1 MNLPILDVDPYSP
14 ALLLAPYDYYRQVR
28 ELGPVVRIDRYDVCA
43 VARIDLVE
51 QVFRDW
57 KTFRSSRG
65 VGLADFKKESPWR
78 PPSIILEV
86 DPPAHERTRTVMAR
100 AMSPKA
106 VKSMQDRFAIEAEAC
121 VSRAVECGEVDGVAD
136 LAEAY
141 PLKVFADAVGLEDG
155 DRSNLLHYGRM
166 VFDALGPDNQIRR
179 DSMACAE
186 LVVPWITARCR
197 REVLKAGGFG
207 QTIYA
212 ACDTGDIT
220 EEEASLLVRSLLSA
234 GIDTT
239 VATIGNMLYS
249 IANHPHAWETLK
261 ADHSRASAAIEEVL
275 RFESP
280 IHTFCRTIAND
291 TRLDD
296 VELAEGTK
304 IMCVIAAANRDPRRW
319 DRPDTFDITRSS
331 RPHVAFGS
339 GIHVC
344 VGQHVARQEAFALL
358 SALLCHVDSIE
369 PAGAPEWRPANA
381 VHAPARLPL
390 VIRAL

>member
-1 MNLPILDVDPYSP
+1 
-14 ALLLAPYDYYRQVR
+14 
-28 ELGPVVRIDRYDVCA
+28 
-43 VARIDLVE
+43 
-51 QVFRDW
+51 
-57 KTFRSSRG
+57 
-65 VGLADFKKESPWR
+65 
-78 PPSIILEV
+78 
-86 DPPAHERTRTVMAR
+86 
-100 AMSPKA
+100 
-106 VKSMQDRFAIEAEAC
+106 
-121 VSRAVECGEVDGVAD
+121 VAD

-155 DRSNLLHYGRM
+155 DRSNLLRYGRM
-166 VFDALGPDNQIRR
+166 VFDALGSDNQIRR

-186 LVVPWITARCR
+186 LVVPWITAKCR
-197 REVLKAGGFG
+197 REALKAGGFG

-220 EEEASLLVRSLLSA
+220 EEEASLLVRSPLSA

-261 ADHSRASAAIEEVL
+261 ADHSRASVAIEEVL

-296 VELAEGTK
+296 VDLAEGTK
-304 IMCVIAAANRDPRRW
+304 IMCVIAAANRDPPRW

-344 VGQHVARQEAFALL
+344 VGKHVARQEAFALL
-358 SALLCHVDSIE
+358 SALLRHADSIE

-390 VIRAL
+390 VLRAV

>member
-1 MNLPILDVDPYSP
+1 
-14 ALLLAPYDYYRQVR
+14 
-28 ELGPVVRIDRYDVCA
+28 
-43 VARIDLVE
+43 
-51 QVFRDW
+51 
-57 KTFRSSRG
+57 
-65 VGLADFKKESPWR
+65 
-78 PPSIILEV
+78 
-86 DPPAHERTRTVMAR
+86 MAR

-106 VKSMQDRFAIEAEAC
+106 VKSMQDRFAAEAEAF
-121 VSRAVECGEVDGVAD
+121 VSRAVERGIVDGVAD

-155 DRSNLLHYGRM
+155 DRGNLLRYGRM

-186 LVVPWITARCR
+186 EVVPWITGRCR
-197 REVLKAGGFG
+197 REALKAGGFG
-207 QTIYA
+207 HTIYA

-239 VATIGNMLYS
+239 VATIANMLHC
-249 IANHPHAWETLK
+249 IANHPYAWDTLK
-261 ADHSRASAAIEEVL
+261 ADHSRAPAAIEEVL

-280 IHTFCRTIAND
+280 IHTFCRTIASD
-291 TRLDD
+291 TCIDG
-296 VELAEGTK
+296 VELGEGTK

-319 DRPDTFDITRSS
+319 DSPETFDIRRSS

-358 SALLCHVDSIE
+358 SALLRHTDSIA
-369 PAGAPEWRPANA
+369 PAGEPEWRPANA
-381 VHAPARLPL
+381 VQTLVRLPL
-390 VIRAL
+390 ALRAV